1 MKLRF
6 SLKDKEASLEAN
18 VEDLIEKGMDC
29 DPDKKSRYQIR
40 QEEKRKNREQ
50 RHTFESD
57 PKRKTRYQIR
67 QEEKRK
73 AKEQQHKHDM
83 TYLCISLAVF
93 FVLLIILLIMASLE
107 A

>member
-1 MKLRF
+1 MKLRISF
-6 SLKDKEASLEAN
+6 KDKEASLEAN

-50 RHTFESD
+50 RHIFESD

-73 AKEQQHKHDM
+73 AKEHM
-83 TYLCISLAVF
+83 LLFCIFSDACSEPCV
-93 FVLLIILLIMASLE
+93 LE
-107 A
+107 AVADGFALA